1 MAAVVGAVQSKAGL
15 YGFIAIGSA
24 LLGGAMHRAATVMIA
39 LGLIS
44 LVYGAL
50 AALAQD
56 DTKRIVA
63 YSSLS
68 HLGLIVLAVFSFNP
82 IAYGGAVVYIVAH
95 GLFSAGLFM
104 TIGEV
109 EVRED
114 TRLLSRLGGLGAR
127 NPRLAGG
134 LTLVALAAL
143 GLPGLCGF
151 AGEIL
156 ILTGLYS
163 AGLVWQTIVALVPIV
178 LAAAYMLRLFQ
189 RTMHGPELADLPERE
204 DLSAIEFL
212 ALAPLVVAIVL
223 LGVNPGPLAASAASH
238 GAVANAVARVE
249 TP

>member
-1 MAAVVGAVQSKAGL
+1 
-15 YGFIAIGSA
+15 
-24 LLGGAMHRAATVMIA
+24 
-39 LGLIS
+39 
-44 LVYGAL
+44 
-50 AALAQD
+50 
-56 DTKRIVA
+56 
-63 YSSLS
+63 
-68 HLGLIVLAVFSFNP
+68 
-82 IAYGGAVVYIVAH
+82 
-95 GLFSAGLFM
+95 LFSAGLFM

-109 EVRED
+109 ELRED

-189 RTMHGPELADLPERE
+189 GTMHGPELADLPERE
-204 DLSAIEFL
+204 DLSPIEFL

-238 GAVANAVARVE
+238 GTVANAVARVE